1 MSLPEQ
7 KKEGSKWD
15 SVMRKLKEN
24 HRKLLNKS
32 CCNEIQVVE
41 IQHKSKEI
49 KNCLLNYLNELPAVL
64 KKSSQLSEEI
74 RSEGNKIYKKNDPN
88 VNLMDSIFLY
98 TLSMKCSE
106 SNSDLAFA
114 HGNRAAALMRL
125 GFNKVA
131 RNDCEEA
138 IKVSLCQV
146 SREFSLL
153 FVVFLLLARSSR
165 SI

>member
-7 KKEGSKWD
+7 KKVGSKWD
-15 SVMRKLKEN
+15 FVMKKLKEN

-32 CCNEIQVVE
+32 CCNEIQVQSS
-41 IQHKSKEI
+41 QHKTKEMG
-49 KNCLLNYLNELPAVL
+49 NFMLSYLNDLEPVDR
-64 KKSSQLSEEI
+64 KSSQLSEEI

-98 TLSMKCSE
+98 TLSMKCAAN
-106 SNSDLAFA
+106 NSDLAFA

-138 IKVSLCQV
+138 IKVRSGNL
-146 SREFSLL
+146 SKNSAAGSITY
-153 FVVFLLLARSSR
+153 FLAQPS
-165 SI
+165 

>member
-15 SVMRKLKEN
+15 SLLRKLKEN
-24 HRKLLNKS
+24 HRKLLSKS
-32 CCNEIQVVE
+32 CNEIQVQV
-41 IQHKSKEI
+41 QSHKSKEI
-49 KNCLLNYLNELPAVL
+49 KSSMLNYLNDLKPVL

-74 RSEGNKIYKKNDPN
+74 RSEGNKIYKKSNDPSTN
-88 VNLMDSIFLY
+88 MMDSSFLY
-98 TLSMKCSE
+98 TLSLKCSD
-106 SNSDLAFA
+106 SSSDLAFA

-138 IKVSLCQV
+138 IKVRSESFNASL
-146 SREFSLL
+146 FSVYCR
-153 FVVFLLLARSSR
+153 F
-165 SI
+165 